1 MSLEAEIKA
10 LIKSSKI
17 GILMKKKLIV
27 FGCRKDNEFR
37 QWLHCFDD
45 IPTIGIFV
53 YNLTSLIYL
62 VRVAT
67 F

>member
-37 QWLHCFDD
+37 QRLHCFDD
-45 IPTIGIFV
+45 IFWVGMKFNDIRSSILDSPHDH
-53 YNLTSLIYL
+53 
-62 VRVAT
+62 
-67 F
+67 